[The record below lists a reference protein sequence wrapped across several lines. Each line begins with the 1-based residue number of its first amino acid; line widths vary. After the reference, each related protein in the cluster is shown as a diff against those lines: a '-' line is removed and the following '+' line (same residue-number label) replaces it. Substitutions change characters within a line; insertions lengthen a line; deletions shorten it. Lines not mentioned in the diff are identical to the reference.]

1 MASISSLGIGS
12 GLDLNGLLDQLRD
25 AERQKL
31 QPITQQKAQQEAK
44 ISAYGRLQTG
54 VNKLQSAAQALN
66 DSALF
71 QKLSA
76 SVQGEGLSASAS
88 EAASPGRY
96 DVTVN
101 RIATAGT
108 LASAATTDPEYS
120 PDDILFTEATTLTL
134 NFGAAYDT
142 DGTLKRDG
150 DGIPISDT
158 SVTME
163 IAADSSLEDVRDAIN
178 ANEEAGVD
186 ASIINDGSGYRL
198 ALSSR
203 ETGAEASLVGFEF
216 ANKNPDSTNPVPLA
230 EDTATLRPGND
241 AELDINGITITSAT
255 NTVEEAIQG
264 VSLTLSP
271 ESEGSTLGVTVSRDD
286 GSVKEAVNKWVSA
299 YNELQSTIGRMTK
312 PGTDGSS
319 SGELIGDRTVRTLE
333 SRMVRDLTSAVPGDE
348 FSLLSDLGI
357 SLNKEGRL
365 ELDEE
370 ALDAAIADAPGEV
383 AAFFAGSS
391 EETGMAGTF
400 NATLERMLDDNGTL
414 SNAIEGAE
422 SRVESLGE
430 RFIRMEASVERT
442 VERYRSQF
450 AQLDSMIASMN
461 QTSTYLMQQFDSLN
475 AQLGRD

>member
-101 RIATAGT
+101 RLATAGT
-108 LASAATTDPEYS
+108 LASAATTDPDYS
-120 PDDILFTEATTLTL
+120 PDKELFTDATTLTL
-134 NFGAAYDT
+134 DFGAAYDI
-142 DGTLKRDG
+142 DGNYTG
-150 DGIPISDT
+150 PIPKDEGGT
-158 SVTME
+158 SAE
-163 IAADSSLEDVRDAIN
+163 IAIAANSSLEDVRDAIN
-178 ANEEAGVD
+178 ANEEAGVA
-186 ASIINDGSGYRL
+186 ASIINDGTGYRL

-203 ETGAEASLVGFEF
+203 ETGAQSSLVGFSF
-216 ANKNPDSTNPVPLA
+216 ADGTLA
-230 EDTATLRPGND
+230 EDSDTLRPGND

-271 ESEGSTLGVTVSRDD
+271 EAEGSTLGVTVSRDD

-299 YNELQSTIGRMTK
+299 YNELQSTIGRMIK

-333 SRMVRDLTSAVPGDE
+333 SRMVRDLTSAVPGGE

-357 SLNKEGRL
+357 SLDKEGRL

-422 SRVESLGE
+422 SRVESLDE
-430 RFIRMEASVERT
+430 RFTRMEASVERT

-450 AQLDSMIASMN
+450 AQLDSMIANMN
-461 QTSTYLMQQFDSLN
+461 QTSTYLTQQFASLD

>member
-12 GLDLNGLLDQLRD
+12 GLDLNGLLDQLRS

-31 QPITQQKAQQEAK
+31 QPITQQKVQQEAR

-54 VNKLQSAAQALN
+54 VNKLQSAAVGLN

-101 RIATAGT
+101 RLATAGT
-108 LASAATTDPEYS
+108 LATQATDATYS
-120 PDDILFTEATTLTL
+120 PDEALFTEDTTLTL
-134 NFGAAYDT
+134 DFGAAYSDT
-142 DGTLKRDG
+142 DGSFDPAASPTG
-150 DGIPISDT
+150 T

-163 IAADSSLEDVRDAIN
+163 FAAGSSLEAVRDAIN
-178 ANEEAGVD
+178 ANEAAGVD

-216 ANKNPDSTNPVPLA
+216 GNKDTASANPVPLA

-241 AELDINGITITSAT
+241 AELDINGITITSPT
-255 NTVEEAIQG
+255 NTMEEAIQG

-271 ESEGSTLGVTVSRDD
+271 EAEGSTLGVTVSRDD

-312 PGTDGSS
+312 PGNDGSS

-333 SRMVRDLTSAVPGDE
+333 SRMVRDLTSAVPGGE

-357 SLNKEGRL
+357 SLDKEGRL
-365 ELDEE
+365 EVDEA
-370 ALDAAIADAPGEV
+370 ALDAAIAESPGEV
-383 AAFFAGSS
+383 AAFFAGDS

-422 SRVESLGE
+422 NRVESLGE
-430 RFIRMEASVERT
+430 RYTRMEASVERT

-461 QTSTYLMQQFDSLN
+461 QTSTYLIQQFDSLN

>member
-101 RIATAGT
+101 RLASAGT
-108 LASAATTDPEYS
+108 LASEVVTVPDYS
-120 PDDILFTEATTLTL
+120 PDKVLFNDATTLSL
-134 NFGAAYDT
+134 EFGATYDAN
-142 DGTLKRDG
+142 G
-150 DGIPISDT
+150 DFVSDAEALST
-158 SVTME
+158 PPDIE
-163 IAADSSLEDVRDAIN
+163 IAANSSLEDVRDAIN

-203 ETGAEASLVGFEF
+203 ETGAQSSLVGFTF
-216 ANKNPDSTNPVPLA
+216 ADGTLA
-230 EDTATLRPGND
+230 QDTATLRPGND

-271 ESEGSTLGVTVSRDD
+271 EAEGSTLGVTVSRDD

-312 PGTDGSS
+312 PGSDGSS

-333 SRMVRDLTSAVPGDE
+333 SRMVRDLTSAVPGGE

-357 SLNKEGRL
+357 SLDKEGRL

-370 ALDAAIADAPGEV
+370 ALDAAIADSPGQV
-383 AAFFAGSS
+383 AAFFAGDS

-400 NATLERMLDDNGTL
+400 NATLERMLDDNGL
-414 SNAIEGAE
+414 ISNTVEGAE
-422 SRVESLGE
+422 SRVESLDE
-430 RFIRMEASVERT
+430 RFTRMEASVERT

>member
-101 RIATAGT
+101 RLASAGT
-108 LASAATTDPEYS
+108 LATQATDS
-120 PDDILFTEATTLTL
+120 PDEVLFTEATTLTL
-134 NFGAAYDT
+134 DFGATYNADGSFDDT
-142 DGTLKRDG
+142 ADPL
-150 DGIPISDT
+150 S
-158 SVTME
+158 SVTID
-163 IAADSSLEDVRDAIN
+163 IAADSSLEAVRDAIN
-178 ANEEAGVD
+178 ANEDAGVD

-203 ETGAEASLVGFEF
+203 ETGAEASLVGFSF
-216 ANKNPDSTNPVPLA
+216 ADGTLA
-230 EDTATLRPGND
+230 EDSDTLRPGND

-271 ESEGSTLGVTVSRDD
+271 EAEGSTLGVTVSRDD

-299 YNELQSTIGRMTK
+299 YNELQSTIGRMIK

-319 SGELIGDRTVRTLE
+319 SGELVGDRTVRTLE
-333 SRMVRDLTSAVPGDE
+333 SRMVRDLTSAVPGGE

-357 SLNKEGRL
+357 SLDKEGRL

-370 ALDAAIADAPGEV
+370 ALDAAIADAPSEV
-383 AAFFAGSS
+383 AAFFAGDS

-422 SRVESLGE
+422 SRVESLDE
-430 RFIRMEASVERT
+430 RFTRMEASVERT
-442 VERYRSQF
+442 IERYRAQF
-450 AQLDSMIASMN
+450 GQLDAMIAQMN
-461 QTSTYLMQQFDSLN
+461 QTSSYLTQQFDSLN

>member
-12 GLDLNGLLDQLRD
+12 GLDLNGLLDQLRS
-25 AERQKL
+25 AERQQL
-31 QPITQQKAQQEAK
+31 QPITQQKTQQEAK
-44 ISAYGRLQTG
+44 ISAYGRLQSG

-76 SVQGEGLSASAS
+76 SVQGKGLSAAAS
-88 EAASPGRY
+88 ETASPGRY

-101 RIATAGT
+101 RIATGGT
-108 LASAATTDPEYS
+108 LATQATGAGYLPNEA
-120 PDDILFTEATTLTL
+120 LFTEATTLTL
-134 NFGAAYDT
+134 DFGAAYDPNGSFDPAASPT
-142 DGTLKRDG
+142 G
-150 DGIPISDT
+150 T
-158 SVTME
+158 SVTID
-163 IAADSSLEDVRDAIN
+163 IAAGSSLEAVRDTIN
-178 ANEEAGVD
+178 ANGAAGVD

-203 ETGAEASLVGFEF
+203 ETGAAASLVGLTF
-216 ANKNPDSTNPVPLA
+216 ANKDTASTNPVPLA
-230 EDTATLRPGND
+230 EDAATLRPGND

-255 NTVEEAIQG
+255 NTVKEAIQG

-271 ESEGSTLGVTVSRDD
+271 EAEGSTLGVTVSRDD

-333 SRMVRDLTSAVPGDE
+333 SRMVRDLTSAVPGGA

-357 SLNKEGRL
+357 SLDKEGRL
-365 ELDEE
+365 ALDEPV
-370 ALDAAIADAPGEV
+370 LDAALADSPEEV

-391 EETGMAGTF
+391 AETGMAGTF
-400 NATLERMLDDNGTL
+400 NASLTRMLDDNGTL
-414 SNAIEGAE
+414 SNAIQGAE
-422 SRVESLGE
+422 SRVSRLDA
-430 RFIRMEASVERT
+430 RFTRMEASVERT
-442 VERYRSQF
+442 VERYRVQF
-450 AQLDSMIASMN
+450 GQLDSMIANMN
-461 QTSTYLMQQFDSLN
+461 QTSTYLTQQFDALDT
-475 AQLGRD
+475 QLGRN